1 MQKIKIGNKLY
12 PAYQTMG
19 AMVAFKNET
28 NKDVTAL
35 GDGDLSTL
43 LTYLFFVVRSA
54 CRREQEEFPFSGLEE
69 FADGI
74 SLEDFT
80 AWSEEAFKVVTP
92 AAPVEPDGNKTEGG
106 DENAPDN
113 AEEGDKPQKK
123 AKK

>member
-1 MQKIKIGNKLY
+1 
-12 PAYQTMG
+12 MG

-28 NKDVTAL
+28 NKEVTAL

-80 AWSEEAFKVVTP
+80 AWSEEAFKVTP
-92 AAPVEPDGNKTEGG
+92 AAPVDPAGNEAEGG
-106 DENAPDN
+106 NENAPAD

-123 AKK
+123 GKK